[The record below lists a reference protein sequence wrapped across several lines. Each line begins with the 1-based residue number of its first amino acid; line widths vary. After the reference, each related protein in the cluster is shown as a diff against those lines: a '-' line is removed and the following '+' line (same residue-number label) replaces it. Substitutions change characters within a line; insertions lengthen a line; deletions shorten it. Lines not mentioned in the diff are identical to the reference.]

1 MTRERVIVF
10 VLILLVLLAAPMT
23 LPYLLGGLE
32 IPLWAD
38 LLYVSLVLLLAG
50 VYLLNRLLLIDRFLI
65 RGRIGVFA
73 ALNLALLVLMPQLQ
87 GLVTRFFE
95 SFAVRQGIDIDA
107 IITLPTR
114 IAQYTLGSVLCLL
127 TILAALAAAFSDAWR
142 RAAFRY
148 REVSRDKEALEKD
161 IDALRGQLERQQSAA
176 PAPDAITVKVDLM
189 LTRIPL
195 DEILYVRSD
204 GDYIVIARTDGSRP
218 MTLMTL
224 KALEKQLP
232 ADRFCRVHRSWLV
245 NIDRIGGLKD
255 GKILVADTAIPLADS
270 CKPAFFELLS
280 RRSILLRP
288 Q

>member
-1 MTRERVIVF
+1 MTRERVIIF
-10 VLILLVLLAAPMT
+10 VLILLVLLVAPTT
-23 LPYLLGGLE
+23 LPYLLGGLT

-73 ALNLALLVLMPQLQ
+73 ALDLALLVLMPQLQ

-107 IITLPTR
+107 IIDLPTR

-161 IDALRGQLERQQSAA
+161 IDALRGQLERQQTAV
-176 PAPDAITVKVDLM
+176 PDAISVTVDLM

-204 GDYIVIARTDGSRP
+204 GDYIVITRADGSRP

-232 ADRFCRVHRSWLV
+232 PERFCRVHRSWLV

-270 CKPAFFELLS
+270 CKPAFF
-280 RRSILLRP
+280 
-288 Q
+288 

>member
-1 MTRERVIVF
+1 MTRERVIIF
-10 VLILLVLLAAPMT
+10 VLILLVLLVAPTT
-23 LPYLLGGLE
+23 LPYLLGGLT

-65 RGRIGVFA
+65 RGRIGTFVV
-73 ALNLALLVLMPQLQ
+73 LNLAVMVLMPQLQ

-107 IITLPTR
+107 IIDFPTR

-161 IDALRGQLERQQSAA
+161 IDALRGQLERQQSAV
-176 PAPDAITVKVDLM
+176 PDAISVKVDLM

-204 GDYIVIARTDGSRP
+204 GDYVVIARADGSRP

-232 ADRFCRVHRSWLV
+232 AERFCRVHRSWLV
-245 NIDRIGGLKD
+245 NIDRISGLKD

-280 RRSILLRP
+280 RRSLLLRP

>member
-1 MTRERVIVF
+1 MTRERVIIF
-10 VLILLVLLAAPMT
+10 VLILLVLLVAPTT
-23 LPYLLGGLE
+23 LPYLLGGLT

-73 ALNLALLVLMPQLQ
+73 ALDLALLVLMPQLQ

-107 IITLPTR
+107 IIDLPTR

-161 IDALRGQLERQQSAA
+161 IDALRGQLERQQTAV
-176 PAPDAITVKVDLM
+176 PDAISVKVDLM

-204 GDYIVIARTDGSRP
+204 GDYIVIARADGSRP

-232 ADRFCRVHRSWLV
+232 PERFCRVHRSWLV

-270 CKPAFFELLS
+270 CKPTFFELLS

>member
-1 MTRERVIVF
+1 MTRERVIIF
-10 VLILLVLLAAPMT
+10 VLILLVLLVAPTT
-23 LPYLLGGLE
+23 LPYLLGGLT

-65 RGRIGVFA
+65 RGRIGTFVV
-73 ALNLALLVLMPQLQ
+73 LNLAVMVLMPQLQ

-107 IITLPTR
+107 IIDFPTR

-161 IDALRGQLERQQSAA
+161 IDALRGQLERQQSAV
-176 PAPDAITVKVDLM
+176 PDAISVKVDLM

-204 GDYIVIARTDGSRP
+204 GDYVVIARADGSRP

-232 ADRFCRVHRSWLV
+232 AERFCRVHRSWLV

>member
-1 MTRERVIVF
+1 MTRERVIIF
-10 VLILLVLLAAPMT
+10 VLILLVLLVAPTT

-73 ALNLALLVLMPQLQ
+73 ALNLVLLVLMPQLQ

-95 SFAVRQGIDIDA
+95 GFAVRQGIDIDA
-107 IITLPTR
+107 IIDLPTR
-114 IAQYTLGSVLCLL
+114 IAQYTLGSVLSLL
-127 TILAALAAAFSDAWR
+127 TVIVAVAVAFSDAWR

-161 IDALRGQLERQQSAA
+161 IDALRGQLERQQTAV
-176 PAPDAITVKVDLM
+176 PDAISVKVDLM

-204 GDYIVIARTDGSRP
+204 GDYIVIARADGSRP

-232 ADRFCRVHRSWLV
+232 AERFCRVHRSWLV
-245 NIDRIGGLKD
+245 NIDRISGLKD

>member
-1 MTRERVIVF
+1 MTRERVIIF
-10 VLILLVLLAAPMT
+10 VLILLALLVAPTT
-23 LPYLLGGLE
+23 LPYLLGGLA
-32 IPLWAD
+32 IPLWAN
-38 LLYVSLVLLLAG
+38 LLYASLVLLLAG

-73 ALNLALLVLMPQLQ
+73 ALDLALMALMPQLQ

-107 IITLPTR
+107 IIDFPTR
-114 IAQYTLGSVLCLL
+114 IAQYMLGSVLSLL
-127 TILAALAAAFSDAWR
+127 TVIVAVAVAFSDAWR

-161 IDALRGQLERQQSAA
+161 IDALRGQLERQQTAV
-176 PAPDAITVKVDLM
+176 PDAISVKVDLM

-204 GDYIVIARTDGSRP
+204 GDYVVIARADSSRP

-232 ADRFCRVHRSWLV
+232 PERFCRVHRSWLV
-245 NIDRIGGLKD
+245 NIDRISGLKD

>member
-1 MTRERVIVF
+1 MTRERVIIF
-10 VLILLVLLAAPMT
+10 VLILLVLLVAPTT
-23 LPYLLGGLE
+23 LPYLLGGLA

-50 VYLLNRLLLIDRFLI
+50 VYLLNRLPLIDRFLI

-73 ALNLALLVLMPQLQ
+73 ALNLVLLVLMPQLQ
-87 GLVTRFFE
+87 GLLMRFFE

-107 IITLPTR
+107 IIDLPTR

-161 IDALRGQLERQQSAA
+161 IDALRGQLERQQTAV
-176 PAPDAITVKVDLM
+176 PDAISVKVDLM

-204 GDYIVIARTDGSRP
+204 GDYVVIARADGSRP

-232 ADRFCRVHRSWLV
+232 PERFCRVHRSWLV
-245 NIDRIGGLKD
+245 NIDRISGLKD

>member
-1 MTRERVIVF
+1 MTRERVIIF
-10 VLILLVLLAAPMT
+10 VLILLVLLLAPTT
-23 LPYLLGGLE
+23 LPYLLGGLT

-65 RGRIGVFA
+65 RGRIGTFVV
-73 ALNLALLVLMPQLQ
+73 LNLAVMVLMPQLQ

-107 IITLPTR
+107 IIDFPTR

-161 IDALRGQLERQQSAA
+161 IDALRGQLERQQSAV
-176 PAPDAITVKVDLM
+176 PDAISVKVDLM

-204 GDYIVIARTDGSRP
+204 GDYVVIARADGSRP

-232 ADRFCRVHRSWLV
+232 AERFCRVHRSWLV

>member
-1 MTRERVIVF
+1 MTRERVIIF
-10 VLILLVLLAAPMT
+10 VLILLVLLVAPTT
-23 LPYLLGGLE
+23 LPDLLGGLA

-73 ALNLALLVLMPQLQ
+73 ALNLVLLVLMPQLQ
-87 GLVTRFFE
+87 GLLMRFFE

-107 IITLPTR
+107 IIDLPTR

-161 IDALRGQLERQQSAA
+161 IDALRGQLERQQTAV
-176 PAPDAITVKVDLM
+176 PDAISVKVDLM

-204 GDYIVIARTDGSRP
+204 GDYVVIARADGSRP

-232 ADRFCRVHRSWLV
+232 PERFCRVHRSWLV
-245 NIDRIGGLKD
+245 NIDRISGLKD